1 MGLWVILYII
11 DWTLFIGVAITT
23 IYFFFFSV
31 TSLFYK
37 QNTASKSKRQNR
49 FIILIPSYRQ
59 DDAVLQ
65 CVMSVLGMNY
75 PQRLFDVV
83 VISDHQ
89 DEMTNMKLAQNPITL
104 LTPNFEKST
113 KAKSL
118 QYAILNLP
126 EFKIYDAV
134 VVLDADNIVE
144 PQFLEQ
150 VNDAYEN
157 AGTKAITTH
166 RLPKN
171 LDTAAARLDA
181 IFEEINT
188 SIFRRGH
195 ITIGLSAAISGS
207 GVIFDFDWFKNNIMK
222 VRTADEDK
230 EIEALLVR
238 QHIFIDYFDDI
249 YVFDEK
255 TRRTS
260 EFSRLRRRWA
270 IAQYTNLFRNIIYLP
285 STIINRQY
293 DYADKII
300 QWLLIPRLATV
311 SIILLMSM
319 VLPFIYFS
327 LVFKWWI
334 IGIILGF
341 SFSFT
346 TPDHL
351 VGKNWDND
359 FLLLPFRLGISLTSR
374 ILARFKKSC

>member
-1 MGLWVILYII
+1 MGFWLILYII
-11 DWTLFIGVAITT
+11 DWTLFIGVSITT
-23 IYFFFFSV
+23 IYLLFFSIA
-31 TSLFYK
+31 SLF
-37 QNTASKSKRQNR
+37 SKHSSTTKAKRQNR
-49 FIILIPSYRQ
+49 FIILIPAYRQ
-59 DDAVLQ
+59 DKVVFQ
-65 CVMSVLGMNY
+65 SVMSVLGLNY
-75 PQRLFDVV
+75 PQRLFDIV

-89 DEMTNMKLAQNPITL
+89 DEMTNMKLAQQPVTL

-134 VVLDADNIVE
+134 IVLDAGNIVE

-150 VNDAYEN
+150 VNDAFEN
-157 AGTKAITTH
+157 AGTKAIVAH

-171 LDTAAARLDA
+171 LDTTAARLDA

-195 ITIGLSAAISGS
+195 ITVGLSSAISSS
-207 GVIFDFDWFKNNIMK
+207 GIVFDFEWFKRNIMK
-222 VRTADEDK
+222 VRTANEEK
-230 EIEALLVR
+230 ELETMLTR
-238 QHIFIDYFDDI
+238 QRIFIDYFDDI
-249 YVFDEK
+249 YVYDEK

-260 EFSRLRRRWA
+260 DFSRQRRRWF
-270 IAQYTNLFRNIIYLP
+270 IVQYQNLIKNIIHLP
-285 STIINRQY
+285 AAILNRHY

-311 SIILLMSM
+311 AIILMMSF

-334 IGIILGF
+334 VGTILGF
-341 SFSFT
+341 SFCFA
-346 TPDHL
+346 TPNYL
-351 VGKNWDND
+351 VDKNWDND
-359 FLLLPFRLGISLTSR
+359 FLSLPFRMAYSLTSR
-374 ILARFKKSC
+374 IIARFKK